1 MGWCIIYCA
10 VNDAEQRGI
19 AIATSKPMGRS
30 QVHFPE
36 REVKNRRMVMELD
49 KGWKTWLCDKSAYGQ
64 ADNAPTVVDIL
75 ITGTIIT
82 VTAN

>member
-1 MGWCIIYCA
+1 MGWCIIFDCA

-36 REVKNRRMVMELD
+36 REVNEPPD
-49 KGWKTWLCDKSAYGQ
+49 GDG
-64 ADNAPTVVDIL
+64 
-75 ITGTIIT
+75 TG
-82 VTAN
+82 